1 MIRAMI
7 ERHLKEGKTG
17 ELIDLLK
24 EIRCLAL
31 HQPGFVNGETLAN
44 TEDPFIVT
52 VVCTW
57 RSMEDWQ
64 AWEQSKQRME
74 VEKRIEAL
82 LRGKPKISTHKIM
95 ASE

>member
-1 MIRAMI
+1 MI

-17 ELIDLLK
+17 ELIALLK

-31 HQPGFVNGETLAN
+31 HQPGFVTGETLKSTN
-44 TEDPFIVT
+44 DPFIVT

-57 RSMEDWQ
+57 RSVEDWQ
-64 AWEQSKQRME
+64 AWEKSEQRMK
-74 VEKRIEAL
+74 VEKRIESL
-82 LRGKPKISTHKIM
+82 LREEPKVSTHQIL